1 MQEALKAKTI
11 AGGLVERRKHLAK
24 SIRDFRVVQKVYM
37 PGLSH
42 LLDNADDDSRL
53 DTNPELFKLMLPSQ
67 LSPDDRQSWCLPGL
81 SALETRFRYAQADD
95 ALAEIRRLRR
105 LFQGLLN
112 QNKKHINNSQHTMT
126 RAKATFERYKTRI
139 TLFATQYRH
148 ARRSLAALDPNGEIA
163 EWTTRFLELRDTDIS
178 GPGKD
183 DDGTSEGHTVS
194 SWIWLVP
201 TSAEPLNGDTNNAGE
216 SDLSQRA
223 ASGEEVAVSIRAHW
237 ARCQARAERYEEEV
251 QLTLEEMRRT
261 LKFFEWKSDRWL
273 TSQDQR
279 TTSETAPDLQVQ
291 HGLRA
296 YAHRQAAM
304 YSSLVK
310 IFADHWRKFLA
321 EHSLGLDWLCEYPV
335 TPPPATS
342 SVSGE
347 GIDAPLEGDAEDSG
361 ENENEVDP
369 DGPVDLE
376 FEEMFDDLPGN

>member
-1 MQEALKAKTI
+1 MQEALKAKTT
-11 AGGLVERRKHLAK
+11 AGGLIEQRKHLAK
-24 SIRDFRVVQKVYM
+24 SIQDLRCIQKVYM
-37 PGLSH
+37 PRLSH
-42 LLDNADDDSRL
+42 LIDNADDDSRL

-67 LSPDDRQSWCLPGL
+67 LSFDDRQSWCLPGL

-105 LFQGLLN
+105 LFQGLSN

-139 TLFATQYRH
+139 TWFATQYRH
-148 ARRSLAALDPNGEIA
+148 ARRALTALDPNGEIA
-163 EWTTRFLELRDTDIS
+163 EWTTRFLELKDTDIS

-183 DDGTSEGHTVS
+183 DDETSEGHTVS

-201 TSAEPLNGDTNNAGE
+201 MSSQPLDSNTNGIDE
-216 SDLSQRA
+216 SNLSQRA

-273 TSQDQR
+273 ESQDQR
-279 TTSETAPDLQVQ
+279 TTAETSPDLQVQ

-304 YSSLVK
+304 YSLMVK
-310 IFADHWRKFLA
+310 IFANHWRKFLI
-321 EHSLGLDWLCEYPV
+321 ERSLGLDWLSQYPV
-335 TPPPATS
+335 TPPPAPGPIS
-342 SVSGE
+342 AE
-347 GIDAPLEGDAEDSG
+347 GIDAPLEVDAEDG
-361 ENENEVDP
+361 GENEVDP
-369 DGPVDLE
+369 DGPVNAE